1 MPIAVK
7 SCSEDIVY
15 LQLNSRLSIDKLD
28 EVRKEKGI
36 VDKEWVRWR
45 IRMRDEMESEMY
57 GDREKDMC
65 RESDG
70 K

>member
-28 EVRKEKGI
+28 EVSGEEGI
-36 VDKEWVRWR
+36 VDKERVRWR

-57 GDREKDMC
+57 GDREKEMC

>member
-28 EVRKEKGI
+28 EVRGEIGI
-36 VDKEWVRWR
+36 VRVRWR
-45 IRMRDEMESEMY
+45 FRMRDEMESEIY
-57 GDREKDMC
+57 GDREKDVC

>member
-36 VDKEWVRWR
+36 VDKERVRWR
-45 IRMRDEMESEMY
+45 FRMRDEMESEMY
-57 GDREKDMC
+57 GDREKEM
-65 RESDG
+65 
-70 K
+70 

>member
-28 EVRKEKGI
+28 EVSGGKGI
-36 VDKEWVRWR
+36 VDKERVRWR
-45 IRMRDEMESEMY
+45 FRMRDEMESEIY
-57 GDREKDMC
+57 GDREKDVC